1 MKHIDFDRAF
11 AQTPGEIHES
21 ILTAFEKGEK
31 KMKLRYK
38 IISAVSAAAVL
49 LAAFGVI
56 ALAGREMS
64 APKPDTLAA
73 PALKATQINSAA
85 ENSEEAPRYTALPPT
100 ASPTEE
106 PAAHAEE
113 WSVTPEP
120 TPTVQPTP
128 GPENEEFSEE
138 EGKNTPTPAPA
149 TMTPMVPVDAA
160 SGLPRGVYCTEGG
173 KYYHTDENCSGM
185 RNAGFVGIETA
196 AACWKL
202 PCPVCCNFDIY
213 VYANPKGTYYHAY
226 KQCSGMQGAEGR
238 RINDGILEE
247 KQACLLC
254 IPDSAFADIFGTLYH
269 TESDCSGMMT
279 AHSITGYVALHTG
292 KAPCPVCIEPDIR
305 AQ

>member
-1 MKHIDFDRAF
+1 MKNINFDRAF
-11 AQTPGEIHES
+11 AQTPEEVRER

-38 IISAVSAAAVL
+38 ILSAVSAAAVL
-49 LAAFGVI
+49 LVAFAVI
-56 ALAGREMS
+56 ALAGRES
-64 APKPDTLAA
+64 STPKPDTLAA
-73 PALKATQINSAA
+73 PAVKNTRINSAA
-85 ENSEEAPRYTALPPT
+85 QTNEEVPRYTALPPT

-106 PAAHAEE
+106 PVYDAEE
-113 WSVTPEP
+113 WSVTPES

-128 GPENEEFSEE
+128 GPENEAFLDADSQ
-138 EGKNTPTPAPA
+138 NTPTPSPVAMA
-149 TMTPMVPVDAA
+149 TMVSIDAA

-173 KYYHTDENCSGM
+173 KYYHTDEHCSGM

-202 PCPVCCNFDIY
+202 PCPVCCNYDIF

-226 KQCSGMQGAEGR
+226 KQCSGMQGAENR
-238 RINDGILEE
+238 RISDGILEE
-247 KQACLLC
+247 KQACPLC

-279 AHSITGYVALHTG
+279 ADSNTGYVALHTG